1 MNELSI
7 KKIKLFKTKRF
18 RIRNL
23 KIMCELTQL
32 TDETQILVIVNV
44 NVLLCVD
51 DDHSLFSHNQLPK
64 YKNKNKS
71 IDNYNYLLR

>member
-1 MNELSI
+1 
-7 KKIKLFKTKRF
+7 
-18 RIRNL
+18 
-23 KIMCELTQL
+23 MCELTQL